1 MPGAPCVPVAA
12 GPCAGRQ
19 PRRASNGQCR
29 RAVGVMGVE
38 TAGAVGTEQMGYA
51 HARLAQYKFQVRLPA
66 LGTHFADAAER
77 EQIEGDAVAI
87 DVIDYSARIEFAEN
101 EVAWILMATATVWRK
116 RCFWYT

>member
-1 MPGAPCVPVAA
+1 
-12 GPCAGRQ
+12 
-19 PRRASNGQCR
+19 
-29 RAVGVMGVE
+29 MGVE